1 MYRRPPAGLED
12 IVRAY
17 FDAASVRDVLLQ
29 GEVEDVE
36 SEVGDSGDSGKSGNS
51 RGSGEVKTEERSS
64 GFLRAHRG
72 VIARIRAAFD
82 M

>member
-36 SEVGDSGDSGKSGNS
+36 SEVGDSGDSGNS